1 MLTGLKHTLRNNSF
15 FWRYFLNRRDSFK
28 YLIEPVKTTIPG
40 IAEIINELRK
50 NGIAI
55 ADARQIIG
63 SELYQELYNS
73 AMQLRESRASME
85 SDKDYAR
92 FYLDR
97 AYDASS
103 IWARVS
109 EHKNIADV
117 AKGYFRM
124 RDPRLVY
131 YDLWEN
137 LPVNEA
143 PKDAQLWHRDRD
155 DLQILKV
162 FIYFTDVDE
171 ETGAFVYAPGT
182 QSLGNIKKEPAY
194 FLEKGKQKRSY
205 DEDMNKI
212 VPRDQWISGKGLK
225 GTIVFAD
232 THGYHK
238 GGFVKNSF
246 RFLFTCMYLSRYSGR
261 VRFENVAK

>member
-1 MLTGLKHTLRNNSF
+1 MASLKHTLKNNPF
-15 FWRYFLNRRDSFK
+15 FWRYFLNRKGSFQFLMHPSK
-28 YLIEPVKTTIPG
+28 ISNPVVVKMLDNLRRNGVAIG
-40 IAEIINELRK
+40 NAEDIIGKDLYNELYENAFRLRY
-50 NGIAI
+50 
-55 ADARQIIG
+55 ADTAQD
-63 SELYQELYNS
+63 
-73 AMQLRESRASME
+73 
-85 SDKDYAR
+85 SDKEYAR
-92 FYLDR
+92 FYLER
-97 AYDASS
+97 NYDSNS
-103 IWARVS
+103 IWAKVS
-109 EHKNIADV
+109 EHKNIVDI

-124 RDPRLVY
+124 EDPRLVY

-171 ETGAFVYAPGT
+171 QTGAFVYAPGT
-182 QSLGNIKKEPAY
+182 QALGNVKSEPSY
-194 FLEKGKQKRSY
+194 FLENGKQKRSY
-205 DEDMNKI
+205 DADMDKV
-212 VPRDQWISGKGLK
+212 VPSDKWIMGKGKK

-238 GGFVKNSF
+238 GGFVKNNF

-261 VRFENVAK
+261 IRFDNVRY